1 MYKNI
6 IVLPDGTEISSGTAA
21 SAAIKSLRLT
31 GCVNS
36 GTQLTPGSVC
46 AAMAEAE
53 LIVTGEAPNLAAGLE
68 VTLFQED
75 ETGARYPLGLFTL
88 EAPTRPTPGRL
99 RFTAYDRVT
108 KLDKDLTAWLKGLDG
123 WPYTALDF
131 AKSVCEQCGV
141 HLLNTDFANAGYLIS
156 PFSGTYTGRQLM
168 GYIAQL
174 AGTFCHADAD
184 GSIYIEYYNDW
195 GETLTAADCFLGGL
209 SHADYA
215 VEAVDAVQLR
225 LGETLCGSEGE
236 NPYVISGNPLFC
248 AVTEQT
254 LAALETIRERLPGGF
269 VPCQLE
275 ISANPDIQ
283 PGHIITVTDR
293 EGFTFRTLVMEKVS
307 YGHRDTLK
315 AYGSRLRTDASA
327 LYGKSAGEIAK
338 EAVQSQTQQEI
349 FDKLTDYGQV
359 QGFYLQDG
367 KLYINA
373 ELVQI
378 VNLVAAVLE
387 SRLDASAL
395 RIDGAAL
402 TLTSGGKLT
411 AEVNNTAPGLPILYL
426 NDYVEGALTHR
437 GELSP
442 HHLRLGGKGAF
453 GSLVV
458 DMDMDGTPRLTLG
471 ADGIPRRL
479 YWQPNG
485 DGTFTLMGT

>member
-1 MYKNI
+1 MYKTI

-53 LIVTGEAPNLAAGLE
+53 LIVTGEAPQLAAGLE
-68 VTLFQED
+68 VKLFQED
-75 ETGARYPLGLFTL
+75 ETGTRHKLGLFTL
-88 EAPTRPTPGRL
+88 EAPSRPTPGRL
-99 RFTAYDRVT
+99 RFTAYDRVA
-108 KLDKDLTAWLKGLDG
+108 KLDKDLTAWLNALEG

-131 AKSVCEQCGV
+131 AKMVCEACGV
-141 HLLNTDFANAGYLIS
+141 RLLNSGFANGDYPVAR
-156 PFSGTYTGRQLM
+156 FSGTYTARQLM

-195 GETLTAADCFLGGL
+195 GAELTATDCFLGGL

-225 LGETLCGSEGE
+225 LGETLYGGEGE
-236 NPYVISGNPLFC
+236 NPYVISGNPLLS

-254 LAALETIRERLPGGF
+254 LAALENIRQRLPGGF

-275 ISANPDIQ
+275 IPADPHIR
-283 PGHIITVTDR
+283 PGHILTVTDR

-307 YGHRDTLK
+307 YGQKDTLK
-315 AYGSRLRTDASA
+315 CTGTRLRTDASA
-327 LYGKSAGEIAK
+327 LYGKSVGEIAK
-338 EAVQSQTQQEI
+338 EAVQSQTQQDI
-349 FDKLTDYGQV
+349 FDKLTNYGQV

-402 TLTSGGKLT
+402 TLTSGGQVT

-426 NDYVEGALTHR
+426 NDYGEGTLKHR
-437 GELSP
+437 CELSP
-442 HHLRLGGKGAF
+442 HHLRLGGSGVAA
-453 GSLVV
+453 GVV
-458 DMDMDGTPRLTLG
+458 LEIDADGTPRLTLG
-471 ADGIPRRL
+471 TDGEPLRL
-479 YWQPNG
+479 LWKANG
-485 DGTFTLMGT
+485 DGTYTLTGT